1 MMYCENCFT
10 KVANTIRVCPK
21 CGHRSFSK
29 NIENQINQKKS
40 SVRSTSSLRTSSNL
54 SKSTTSQAR
63 PWIRF
68 WARMIDLILFAMFCG
83 LVYGICFPQYNF
95 NEALF
100 ELLMVPMWIIGESFC
115 LANFQTTPGKAILK
129 IRLRIL

>member
-40 SVRSTSSLRTSSNL
+40 LVRSTSSLRTPSNL
-54 SKSTTSQAR
+54 QRSTTSQAR

-68 WARMIDLILFAMFCG
+68 WARWIDLFLFTLFCYFVNG
-83 LVYGICFPQYNF
+83 FVFSQFQF
-95 NEALF
+95 NKEF
-100 ELLMVPMWIIGESFC
+100 FDYW
-115 LANFQTTPGKAILK
+115 
-129 IRLRIL
+129 